1 MKLALFRHNRKIHLP
16 VIPTKKLIKF
26 ILNKECKRLGEI
38 NIVITSNKEILE
50 INNKYLK
57 HNYYTDVIS
66 FNYNKKNNISGDIY
80 ISEEQVILNAANLS
94 NKVEEELLRVIVHGV
109 LHLVGYNDVSEKEK
123 LEMKLKEDEYLNV
136 FYNRFMNE

>member
-1 MKLALFRHNRKIHLP
+1 
-16 VIPTKKLIKF
+16 
-26 ILNKECKRLGEI
+26 
-38 NIVITSNKEILE
+38 LE